1 LIPFN
6 TQAPPEL
13 EECFTDQH
21 VTNNIAFML
30 LWYLIFILPL
40 LSFNCL
46 IAIMGNTF
54 AKVSRKHKQ
63 QQYKEWAQIIG
74 DVIRQWPAKKRSDWE
89 KQFYW
94 IHTLRPQV
102 DTRSPPQERLTETQI
117 NDLQMHGSS
126 NDMSA
131 PLKGAN
137 GAVSGYRDFS
147 PGGFSR
153 SSPLIA
159 KQQQDANQWQKN
171 WEKLGKLDLT
181 LKGITQML
189 GDVLDFDPRVT
200 PRNRRR
206 PLSTSSSDSSLVRV
220 KPQLDLYQSRAPSE
234 FKSWS
239 FGQVSALLCRC
250 RLMESASAVE
260 DNRIDGKTF
269 LKLFNLKD
277 AILGRSIGEG
287 GLGLT
292 ILQLQRVGTEIELSD
307 FEALN

>member
-1 LIPFN
+1 MF
-6 TQAPPEL
+6 
-13 EECFTDQH
+13 H
-21 VTNNIAFML
+21 V
-30 LWYLIFILPL
+30 
-40 LSFNCL
+40 
-46 IAIMGNTF
+46 
-54 AKVSRKHKQ
+54 
-63 QQYKEWAQIIG
+63 
-74 DVIRQWPAKKRSDWE
+74 
-89 KQFYW
+89 
-94 IHTLRPQV
+94 
-102 DTRSPPQERLTETQI
+102 
-117 NDLQMHGSS
+117 
-126 NDMSA
+126 
-131 PLKGAN
+131 
-137 GAVSGYRDFS
+137 
-147 PGGFSR
+147 
-153 SSPLIA
+153 
-159 KQQQDANQWQKN
+159 
-171 WEKLGKLDLT
+171 
-181 LKGITQML
+181 
-189 GDVLDFDPRVT
+189 FDPRVT

-220 KPQLDLYQSRAPSE
+220 KPQVDLLQSEVPLE